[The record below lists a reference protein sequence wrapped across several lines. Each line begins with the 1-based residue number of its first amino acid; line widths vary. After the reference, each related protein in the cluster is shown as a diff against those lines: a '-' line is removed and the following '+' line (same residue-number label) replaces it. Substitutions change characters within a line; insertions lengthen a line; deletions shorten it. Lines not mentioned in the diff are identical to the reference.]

1 MLIIHILISNHSKV
15 TKTCFSS
22 AYLKKIKEF
31 QANKYVGESQR
42 NPACRAKQAKAIIVE
57 F

>member
-1 MLIIHILISNHSKV
+1 MHI
-15 TKTCFSS
+15 
-22 AYLKKIKEF
+22 LKKIKEF

-42 NPACRAKQAKAIIVE
+42 NPACRAKQAKTITVA